1 MEVKNLEL
9 GRKLEV
15 TIEREDRLY
24 HLNSDIIAIKD
35 NIICVSLI
43 LGQYGEPFRFRPG
56 DKVLVTYRKHDR
68 LWRWTNDRPGL
79 ARQIGRASCRERVCK
94 LV

>member
-24 HLNSDIIAIKD
+24 HLNSDIYRHQRQYYLCFSDIGAIWGA
-35 NIICVSLI
+35 VPL
-43 LGQYGEPFRFRPG
+43 PPG
-56 DKVLVTYRKHDR
+56 
-68 LWRWTNDRPGL
+68 G
-79 ARQIGRASCRERVCK
+79 
-94 LV
+94 